1 MKILVGVAIAV
12 ISGTIAV
19 VASDHNTIVVHGER
33 LEDVKKL
40 DVAVNDLRQS
50 NTDIK
55 LSVIEIKTEVRSLN
69 KTTGEIKES
78 VKKLESDGARKRP
91 R

>member
-40 DVAVNDLRQS
+40 DVMVNDLRQS

-55 LSVIEIKTEVRSLN
+55 LSVIKIETEVGNLT
-69 KTTGEIKES
+69 KTTREINDS
-78 VKKLESDGARKRP
+78 VKKLESDGARRRP